1 MQNVIHAWTCSM
13 SEEKS
18 TTLPV
23 EDIDSCELFVPTPS
37 LSLS

>member
-1 MQNVIHAWTCSM
+1 M

-18 TTLPV
+18 TTLSV
-23 EDIDSCELFVPTPS
+23 EDVDSCELFVPMPS